1 MREFYIECNMG
12 ASGNR
17 LMSALYELLSQED
30 QQQFLDTI
38 NQLGS
43 FNTSISA
50 IPSSKCNVQGTKLT
64 ISTSN
69 EFSFSQYD
77 LSSIK
82 EFILSLPFSKK
93 VKEDAATIYEM
104 IAEAKMTACNCF
116 SLEETV
122 YPERITSIIGVC
134 ILIEKLKPERI
145 IVSPIHVGSGFIT
158 RDYGSVPVPTP
169 EVAYLLQGV
178 PSYGGPISDELCTT
192 EGAAILTYFADE
204 FGYLP
209 VMTTEKIGCGIGEN
223 DYDMA
228 NCVRVFSGTVVEN
241 TDPALPDSAQLP
253 ASFDK
258 GKDNK
263 SVLVTEYPWI
273 KKNSENKG
281 ILKFIS
287 FNLKQNNHSLSV
299 DNFKKSDNI
308 EEIRM
313 DQYFPYRF
321 LNLNEKKQE
330 LPYLFL
336 RRYGLGNMCITV
348 DANSH
353 KVSNDAYAHF
363 SSNDR
368 AIRWSTIQPKKK
380 SIVNIAAHEAEHAY
394 QHKQIGRLT
403 KGSDNYENDCWHKF
417 GPIKDELERREAIKY
432 LKASKIYPL
441 KSDPN
446 YIRKHD
452 SNYLEIKST
461 LAGIKAEKE
470 YSIGQKQLKDL
481 FPYFPND
488 INMF

>member
-1 MREFYIECNMG
+1 MLKVSIINKYV
-12 ASGNR
+12 
-17 LMSALYELLSQED
+17 SAVKNKVHRSFNNLFERSPKSDYVLLSKIEKQPLSK
-30 QQQFLDTI
+30 LDYDSWAI
-38 NQLGS
+38 AVGS
-43 FNTSISA
+43 
-50 IPSSKCNVQGTKLT
+50 V
-64 ISTSN
+64 
-69 EFSFSQYD
+69 SFSSVRVGKKTDPSFIRDITTFYD
-77 LSSIK
+77 MHNRPIQKCFWGTNTNYKQRIYEYNDAITSTLEKTNTKNIIINSCPIQQHK
-82 EFILSLPFSKK
+82 YPFGTNLKLLSLCGRWNKESEQMLCVTQNNSGKK
-93 VKEDAATIYEM
+93 
-104 IAEAKMTACNCF
+104 
-116 SLEETV
+116 L
-122 YPERITSIIGVC
+122 SI
-134 ILIEKLKPERI
+134 LKSI
-145 IVSPIHVGSGFIT
+145 
-158 RDYGSVPVPTP
+158 
-169 EVAYLLQGV
+169 
-178 PSYGGPISDELCTT
+178 
-192 EGAAILTYFADE
+192 
-204 FGYLP
+204 
-209 VMTTEKIGCGIGEN
+209 N
-223 DYDMA
+223 
-228 NCVRVFSGTVVEN
+228 
-241 TDPALPDSAQLP
+241 
-253 ASFDK
+253 K

-313 DQYFPYRF
+313 DKYFPYRF

-441 KSDPN
+441 KSDPD
-446 YIRKHD
+446 YVQKHD
-452 SNYLEIKST
+452 SNYLEIKSKQ
-461 LAGIKAEKE
+461 AGFKAQKE
-470 YSIGQKQLKDL
+470 YLIGQSQLKRI